1 MVVGVKA
8 SWLGFRES
16 GFWCRTE
23 RNKKTSY
30 SECFFIR
37 ARRSQRTSIFVT
49 LVPLGMR
56 RLAATTMSFAR
67 ALTPALTT
75 GLTAARPLAA
85 AQVPPGA
92 AAAWRA
98 PPFARNA
105 STMRVVAA
113 ARRPTVGFLEAAEE
127 SESDENELEASV
139 PETVPA
145 DAPTLAALSCARRAL
160 GRSRVTAADMSLAHA
175 LTAAGVATAGDLAAL
190 TAERAAQLGLPADVA
205 AAVKTV
211 LVAAAPA
218 PRRRRAA
225 PAPATARTTTS
236 VRRPATNSDS
246 LIGVAATSADRF
258 IVAPPTDPCW
268 ADRAGE
274 TPPPVEPAVRAILAR
289 RLPRI
294 DRFFHGSGQHVY
306 VTRRGQEEGRPS
318 VYKLAP
324 SATPPA
330 LAKELASF
338 IRFWTVRFPG
348 QQQPPIARVTASK
361 YEDVLRRVLGW
372 CVEFK
377 GMDASTLS
385 LATIIPSPDRGGAA
399 LAMEYAAWLATDR
412 GVTPHTEGLAV
423 RALLAAAKC
432 VHHSASTASP
442 ADGDKPYTD
451 LPVVRELR
459 AMSRAATAASR
470 RSPRVA
476 DERAKWL
483 EWGEYLDLVA
493 ELRTECAG
501 LEGRGRAR
509 TPASVAWS
517 LQKYL
522 MFAIL
527 ACVPDRQR
535 TLRELEVGRTLF
547 FRNGRWEIRHGPSDY
562 KTGRA
567 YGDRPPLLLA
577 PALNDE
583 LGAYL
588 STWRAALA
596 PNHRFVFTSKH
607 GEPLTGQAVH
617 RIFERASFRITG
629 KKLNPHLVRDMI
641 VTHLR
646 GRGDASERELEAL
659 ALYMG
664 HSLDM
669 QRSTYDRRTVADKV
683 EPAVALLERL
693 GDRENLK

>member
-1 MVVGVKA
+1 MPRFP
-8 SWLGFRES
+8 GF
-16 GFWCRTE
+16 
-23 RNKKTSY
+23 
-30 SECFFIR
+30 
-37 ARRSQRTSIFVT
+37 
-49 LVPLGMR
+49 MR
-56 RLAATTMSFAR
+56 RLAATTMSLVR
-67 ALTPALTT
+67 GLSVT
-75 GLTAARPLAA
+75 GVNAARPLGAA
-85 AQVPPGA
+85 TTPLA

-98 PPFARNA
+98 PVCARNA
-105 STMRVVAA
+105 SSMRVVAA
-113 ARRPTVGFLEAAEE
+113 AARRPAVGFLEAV
-127 SESDENELEASV
+127 ESDSDEDETTVSEAPV

-145 DAPTLAALSCARRAL
+145 DAPTLAALTCARRAL
-160 GRSRVTAADMSLAHA
+160 GRSRVTAADVSLAHA
-175 LTAAGVATAGDLAAL
+175 LTAAGVATAVDLAAL
-190 TAERAAQLGLPADVA
+190 TAEQAAQLGLPADVA

-211 LVAAAPA
+211 LVAAAPPA
-218 PRRRRAA
+218 RRRRRAA
-225 PAPATARTTTS
+225 PAPATTHTTTS
-236 VRRPATNSDS
+236 VHRPATNSDS
-246 LIGVAATSADRF
+246 LIGVAAISADRF
-258 IVAPPTDPCW
+258 IVAPPTDPRW

-274 TPPPVEPAVRAILAR
+274 PPPPVEPAVRSILAR

-306 VTRRGQEEGRPS
+306 VTRRGQEGGRPS
-318 VYKLAP
+318 AYKLAP
-324 SATPPA
+324 AATPPA
-330 LAKELASF
+330 LASELAAF

-377 GMDASTLS
+377 GMDAATLS
-385 LATIIPSPDRGGAA
+385 LSTVIPSPDRGGAA
-399 LAMEYAAWLATDR
+399 LAMQYAAWLATDR

-423 RALLAAAKC
+423 RALLSAAKF

-470 RSPRVA
+470 RAPRVA

-547 FRNGRWEIRHGPSDY
+547 FRNGRWEIRHGPGDY

-596 PNHRFVFTSKH
+596 PNHRCVFTSKH

-693 GDRENLK
+693 GDREHVG